1 MNNIFAMRRNASYSR
16 TAFNQSR
23 NAFTLVELLVVIA
36 IIGVLV
42 ALLLPAIQAAREAA
56 RNAQCKNNLRQIGLA
71 MLNYE
76 SANKTFPT
84 GGWSFHWMGNPAAG
98 NGPRQPGGWIYQV
111 SDYIENQN
119 VKKFGGGI
127 YPTTLALRE
136 ALKDQAAVV
145 IPGFNCPSRRPST
158 LYPNYEITIFNA
170 TPLEFA
176 AKSDYAANA
185 GHSLSDTSG
194 RPAPADN
201 AQNCTDPGIPGSRF
215 PVCNFPNSEQSLA
228 DSWTG
233 IVADRVGARI
243 AQIEDGASKTAAAG
257 EKWVSADF
265 YEVATWE
272 TPPNPPR
279 DNPADNGSMYQGYD
293 QDTLREI
300 SGNATGGGAMPKRD
314 TDRDPPNGEHNPR
327 TTGNDFPHNMGS
339 AHPATVNIAMCDG
352 SVHGYGFD
360 VDGLVWNS
368 IGGRADGND
377 VEAP

>member
-1 MNNIFAMRRNASYSR
+1 MNNIYPMRRCASHSR
-16 TAFNQSR
+16 SALTHSR
-23 NAFTLVELLVVIA
+23 SAFTLVELLVVIA

-76 SANKTFPT
+76 SANKTFPC
-84 GGWSFHWMGNPAAG
+84 GGWSFHWMGNPAMG

-119 VKKFGGGI
+119 IKKFGGGT
-127 YPTTLALRE
+127 YPTVAALRE
-136 ALKDQAAVV
+136 ALKDQATVV

-170 TPLEFA
+170 TPVEFA

-185 GHSLSDTSG
+185 GHSLTDSSG
-194 RPAPADN
+194 KPTPADA
-201 AQNCTDPGIPGSRF
+201 AQNCTNPSISGSRF
-215 PVCNFPNSEQSLA
+215 PVCNFPNSDEAIAS
-228 DSWTG
+228 SWTG

-243 AQIEDGASKTAAAG
+243 AQLEDGASKTAAAG
-257 EKWVSADF
+257 EKWVSSDF
-265 YEVATWE
+265 YEVASWK
-272 TPPNPPR
+272 TPPANPD

-293 QDTLREI
+293 QDTLRSI
-300 SGNATGGGAMPKRD
+300 SGNATGGGSMPKRD
-314 TDRDPPNGEHNPR
+314 TDRDPPTSTDPKLSGD
-327 TTGNDFPHNMGS
+327 DFRHHMGS
-339 AHPATVNIAMCDG
+339 AHPATVNIVMCDG